1 VLRIIHQWSFN
12 EMQTLILVT
21 ISLLLVVV
29 SYLKVL
35 RPWQLR
41 WGAIDDEVKCSMPGD
56 DIVQKPNFVATR
68 AVLIEAPRTEVW
80 KWILQIG
87 SGRAGFYS
95 IDFIDNAN
103 VPSSRDILP
112 KYQRIEQDYF
122 IPFTPNQK
130 NGMWVEDYREPEY
143 ILWWDRK
150 RNGTWGWFLRQTEAG
165 NTRLITR
172 LRTKY
177 DFSFPWIIYYIL
189 YDCGDIIMMSKC
201 MLGIKERA
209 EKIRVP
215 SIAKPFSQVLNKYD
229 VNTGDS
235 HE

>member
-1 VLRIIHQWSFN
+1 
-12 EMQTLILVT
+12 MQLFTFVT
-21 ISLLLVVV
+21 IFILLF
-29 SYLKVL
+29 YLKIL

-41 WGAIDDEVKCSMPGD
+41 WGATDEEVNCAMAGD

-68 AVLIEAPRTEVW
+68 AVSIESPPAEVW
-80 KWILQIG
+80 KWIIQIG

-95 IDFIDNAN
+95 IDLIDNAN
-103 VPSSRDILP
+103 VPSSRDIIP

-130 NGMWVEDYREPEY
+130 NGMWVKDYREPEY

-150 RNGTWGWFLRQTEAG
+150 GNGTWGWFLRQTKAG
-165 NTRLITR
+165 NTRRVTR
-172 LRTKY
+172 LKTKY

-189 YDCGDIIMMSKC
+189 YDVGDIIMMSKC

-209 EKIRVP
+209 EKVRASV
-215 SIAKPFSQVLNKYD
+215 IAKPFSQVLNKYD
-229 VNTGDS
+229 RNTGDN
-235 HE
+235 HD

>member
-1 VLRIIHQWSFN
+1 MKLF
-12 EMQTLILVT
+12 TFVT
-21 ISLLLVVV
+21 ISAIFIVLF
-29 SYLKVL
+29 YLKIL

-41 WGAIDDEVKCSMPGD
+41 WGATDDEVKCTMPGD

-68 AVLIEAPRTEVW
+68 AVSIKAPPTEVW
-80 KWILQIG
+80 KWIVQIG

-103 VPSSRDILP
+103 VPSSRNILP

-130 NGMWVEDYREPEY
+130 NGMWVKDYREPEY

-150 RNGTWGWFLRQTEAG
+150 GNGTWGWFLRQTKAG
-165 NTRLITR
+165 ETRLITR

-177 DFSFPWIIYYIL
+177 DFSSPWIIYYIF
-189 YDCGDIIMMSKC
+189 YDVGDIIMMRKC

-209 EKIRVP
+209 ENHVRNPI
-215 SIAKPFSQVLNKYD
+215 LENL
-229 VNTGDS
+229 
-235 HE
+235 

>member
-1 VLRIIHQWSFN
+1 MQLFTFIITSMLFIVLCYFK
-12 EMQTLILVT
+12 L
-21 ISLLLVVV
+21 
-29 SYLKVL
+29 L

-41 WGAIDDEVKCSMPGD
+41 WGATDDEVKCTMPGD
-56 DIVQKPNFVATR
+56 DIVQKPHFVATR
-68 AVLIEAPRTEVW
+68 AVSIKAPPTEVW
-80 KWILQIG
+80 KWIVQIG

-103 VPSSRDILP
+103 VPSSRNILP

-122 IPFTPNQK
+122 IPFTPDQK
-130 NGMWVEDYREPEY
+130 KGMWVQDYQEHEY

-150 RNGTWGWFLRQTEAG
+150 GNATWGWFLRQTEAG

-177 DFSFPWIIYYIL
+177 DFTFPWIIYYIF
-189 YDCGDIIMMSKC
+189 YDFGDIIMMSKC

-209 EKIRVP
+209 EKIKVAF
-215 SIAKPFSQVLNKYD
+215 ITKQFSQVFKKYNQ
-229 VNTGDS
+229 NTGDS
-235 HE
+235 NE

>member
-1 VLRIIHQWSFN
+1 MKLFISF
-12 EMQTLILVT
+12 T
-21 ISLLLVVV
+21 IPMIFIVI
-29 SYLKVL
+29 SYLKFL

-41 WGAIDDEVKCSMPGD
+41 WGATDDEGKCTMCGD
-56 DIVQKPNFVATR
+56 DIVQKPNFIATR
-68 AVLIEAPRTEVW
+68 AVSIEAPPTEVW
-80 KWILQIG
+80 KWIVQIG

-130 NGMWVEDYREPEY
+130 NGMWVKDYREPEY

-150 RNGTWGWFLRQTEAG
+150 GNGTWGWLLQQNEAG
-165 NTRLITR
+165 TRLITR

-189 YDCGDIIMMSKC
+189 YDFGDIIMMRKC
-201 MLGIKERA
+201 MLGIKERS
-209 EKIRVP
+209 EKNLVDRQIE
-215 SIAKPFSQVLNKYD
+215 S
-229 VNTGDS
+229 
-235 HE
+235 E

>member
-1 VLRIIHQWSFN
+1 MQLLTFITAFII
-12 EMQTLILVT
+12 IG
-21 ISLLLVVV
+21 LLCYFKL
-29 SYLKVL
+29 L

-41 WGAIDDEVKCSMPGD
+41 WGATDDEVKCVMSGD
-56 DIVQKPNFVATR
+56 DIVQKPHFVATR
-68 AVLIEAPRTEVW
+68 AISIKAPPTEVW
-80 KWILQIG
+80 KWIVQIG

-130 NGMWVEDYREPEY
+130 NGMWVKNYREPEY
-143 ILWWDRK
+143 ILWWDSPRERLHQQK
-150 RNGTWGWFLRQTEAG
+150 GNATWGWFLRQTEAG
-165 NTRLITR
+165 ETRLITR

-177 DFSFPWIIYYIL
+177 DFSFPWIIYYIF
-189 YDCGDIIMMSKC
+189 YDFGDIIMMRKC

-215 SIAKPFSQVLNKYD
+215 SIAKPFSQVFKKYHQYI
-229 VNTGDS
+229 GDS
-235 HE
+235 HD

>member
-1 VLRIIHQWSFN
+1 
-12 EMQTLILVT
+12 MQLLIFVT
-21 ISLLLVVV
+21 ILLLFIVLC
-29 SYLKVL
+29 YFKLL
-35 RPWQLR
+35 RPWQLC
-41 WGAIDDEVKCSMPGD
+41 WGSTDDEIKRVMSGD
-56 DIVQKPNFVATR
+56 EIVQKPDFVATR
-68 AVLIEAPRTEVW
+68 AVSIEAPPTEVW
-80 KWILQIG
+80 KWIVQIG

-103 VPSSRDILP
+103 VPSSRDVLP

-130 NGMWVEDYREPEY
+130 NGMWVKDYRESEY

-150 RNGTWGWFLRQTEAG
+150 GNGTWGWFLQQTGAS

-177 DFSFPWIIYYIL
+177 NFSFPCIIYYIF

-209 EKIRVP
+209 EKSLFDRQIE
-215 SIAKPFSQVLNKYD
+215 S
-229 VNTGDS
+229 
-235 HE
+235 E